1 MFQFSSVFVFFGE
14 NCFFVNM
21 RWIDKRHLS
30 QLKKNLN
37 ENVFQEKVLKF
48 SRGTERTF
56 QNSSSVI
63 FVQTSSEQGLE
74 DDNDSSNLGKVD
86 EEVDQPG
93 FPKYCQATT

>member
-1 MFQFSSVFVFFGE
+1 VAFNVSVFFGE
-14 NCFFVNM
+14 NWYFVDM

-63 FVQTSSEQGLE
+63 FVQSSSEQGLV
-74 DDNDSSNLGKVD
+74 DDNDSANLGKVE
-86 EEVDQPG
+86 EEVDPPG